1 LDITFIVTDQQKP
14 HEGVV
19 RPFISFA
26 KALESKYDLSFLLL
40 NCSSDFVEHMKKS
53 PFKIIDY
60 QNKKDAIDEL
70 VRVKPRFIFTDDD
83 LKRLKFAQEIK
94 NKINAKTISYVQIL
108 YGSHSIAN
116 CFDFSSLTLKEKL
129 RFTPTKYLPFSFFS
143 TRYLKLLKPF
153 DLVVANS
160 KVTATFLH
168 SLYNVGVSGIVY
180 PSIDTDIFQPRDKK
194 LGREVILY
202 LGSHLGDSRKEFVKK
217 IVAIVTEKGYLVN
230 LFGNAKMASE
240 IICENDKS
248 ILYHSN
254 LTDLELAKL
263 YSKSKLT
270 ICPQKWEQ
278 FGLVPVE
285 SISCGTPVLAF
296 NCMGF
301 QETIDTTTGWLANNE
316 ADFLAMLKDALEN
329 GAFPIHDLRTKT
341 IQNFSIAA
349 SGKALE
355 ELLEKYFNQKT

>member
-1 LDITFIVTDQQKP
+1 MDITFIVTDQQKP

-19 RPFISFA
+19 RPFINFA
-26 KALESKYDLSFLLL
+26 KALEGKYDLSFLLL
-40 NCSSDFVEHMKKS
+40 NCSSNFVERMKKS
-53 PFKIIDY
+53 SYQINNY
-60 QNKKDAIDEL
+60 QNKKEAIDEL
-70 VRVKPRFIFTDDD
+70 VRIKPQIIFTDDD

-94 NKINAKTISYVQIL
+94 KKINAKTISYVQIL

-116 CFDFSSLTLKEKL
+116 CFDFSSLTFKEKL
-129 RFTPTKYLPFSFFS
+129 LFTPTKYMPFSFFS
-143 TRYLKLLKPF
+143 ARYVKLLKIF
-153 DLVVANS
+153 DLVIANS

-168 SLYNVGVSGIVY
+168 SLYNVDVSGIVY
-180 PSIDTDIFQPRDKK
+180 PSIDTDIFQPVEKK
-194 LGREVILY
+194 LGREVTLY

-217 IVAIVTEKGYLVN
+217 IVAIVTRKGYLVN

-240 IICENDKS
+240 IIRENNKS

-316 ADFLAMLKDALEN
+316 ADFLAILDDALEN
-329 GAFPIHDLRTKT
+329 EAFPIQELRTNA
-341 IQNFSIAA
+341 IQNFSIVA